1 VAYALQIAQGLGA
14 AHEKGIV
21 HRDLKPENLLVTN
34 DDRIKILDF
43 GLARMVR
50 ESPVA
55 GVDVV
60 GSMATRSMD
69 GVVVGTVGYMAPEQV
84 RGETVDHRADI
95 FSFGAVFYEM
105 LTRRRAFHRDSVPGT
120 LTAILEADPPSWDG
134 NGSTLSLRALRLIHR
149 CLEKRP
155 ARGFSPR
162 GSGARACRRGNGHR
176 TDCRR
181 APRAATAV
189 AFDGARG
196 NRRGARH
203 RGAPA
208 GHAGVATSP
217 PNRYVRRVPAG

>member
-1 VAYALQIAQGLGA
+1 VGVHDDQPFVVSELLEGRTLRETLSAGALTVRKAVAFALQIAQGLGA

-60 GSMATRSMD
+60 GGMATRSMD

-84 RGETVDHRADI
+84 RGEAVDHRADI

-120 LTAILEADPPSWDG
+120 LTAILDADPPSWDG
-134 NGSTLSLRALRLIHR
+134 
-149 CLEKRP
+149 
-155 ARGFSPR
+155 
-162 GSGARACRRGNGHR
+162 
-176 TDCRR
+176 
-181 APRAATAV
+181 
-189 AFDGARG
+189 
-196 NRRGARH
+196 
-203 RGAPA
+203 
-208 GHAGVATSP
+208 
-217 PNRYVRRVPAG
+217 